1 MKGEFPM
8 HMYFEMIYIMSN
20 CLNSLLQYHYD
31 PQQFGP
37 KLFMIIMITILTLKS
52 FKYLNIF
59 DDFSPL
65 VSMLAQVIFDLK
77 EFLFVYFIFLINFS
91 LVITTLQNEA
101 GIDYIYIG
109 MFIGNFVDTMKLSMG
124 DFGVIERV
132 QVDLPHK
139 TIFWISWGFIV
150 LIMSI
155 IFLNFIIAEASASY
169 ERVNELLVMVIQKDK
184 VGLIN
189 EAEKMIPR

>member
-1 MKGEFPM
+1 
-8 HMYFEMIYIMSN
+8 MIVMLSF
-20 CLNSLLQYHYD
+20 L
-31 PQQFGP
+31 
-37 KLFMIIMITILTLKS
+37 TIKS

-59 DDFSPL
+59 DSMSPL
-65 VSMLAQVIFDLK
+65 VSMLGQVIIDLK
-77 EFLFVYFIFLINFS
+77 EFLFVYFIFLVNFS

-101 GIDYIYIG
+101 SVDYKYIG
-109 MFIGNFVDTMKLSMG
+109 MFVGNFIDTMKMSMG
-124 DFGVIERV
+124 DFGLIERT

-139 TIFWISWGFIV
+139 TIFWLSWGVIV

-184 VGLIN
+184 VAMIN
-189 EAEKMIPR
+189 EAEKMMPR